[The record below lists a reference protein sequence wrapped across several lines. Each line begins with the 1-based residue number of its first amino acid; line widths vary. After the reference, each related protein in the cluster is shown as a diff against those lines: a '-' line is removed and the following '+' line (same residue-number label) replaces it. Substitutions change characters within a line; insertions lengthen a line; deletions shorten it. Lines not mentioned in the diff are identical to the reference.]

1 MGNKRADHVIPNALL
16 DLFSFLTREKTETT
30 RCRVLDSL
38 DGIYLKPELSML
50 DSVFLSQ
57 SINLSTIHT
66 YTTCVP
72 VRLLCKGLKS
82 LTVRELRDGPVVT
95 RFTLPTSVSLCSWSS
110 HLP

>member
-30 RCRVLDSL
+30 RCRVPDSL

-72 VRLLCKGLKS
+72 VRLFCKGLKS